1 MYYYFASGF
10 PSAVKIN
17 GTFLGIISNETKF
30 CDVESNNAFVEIC
43 SLSTT
48 EPSVNFL
55 LNEDFLLNPPEN
67 VTITD
72 LKGGYLIK
80 CNALCLNEKFCLL
93 SQEKT
98 DLFIASVFTD
108 NGLKISI
115 ETPYDFFADQIRLTV
130 KSAKIEHFFL
140 NNHTFVLIYLISD
153 KQHIIV
159 YDVTNKIEKV
169 LLKEVFS
176 CSIENGFETIERR
189 QDIAKHEIKTEWTF
203 DEKFTAKNVTIATS
217 PDFTLNSLPLPV
229 IPYAFA
235 EELLTS
241 GNVSCY
247 LSDKMKPNANKLKGY
262 LGNFI
267 GIMPPPIF
275 RKDNEVG
282 FIYKLT
288 ENKYEVRYYT
298 FEFLD
303 GKIDN
308 IISCD

>member
-1 MYYYFASGF
+1 MYYYFASNF

-17 GTFLGIISNETKF
+17 GAFLGVISNETKF
-30 CDVESNNAFVEIC
+30 CDVDSNDAFVEIC
-43 SLSTT
+43 SLSPA
-48 EPSVNFL
+48 EPNVNFL
-55 LNEDFLLNPPEN
+55 LNNEFLLNPPDN
-67 VTITD
+67 VAITD

-80 CNALCLNEKFCLL
+80 CNSLCLNEKFSLL
-93 SQEKT
+93 AQEKT

-130 KSAKIEHFFL
+130 KRAKIEYFSL
-140 NNHTFVLIYLISD
+140 NNHKFVLVCLISD

-176 CSIENGFETIERR
+176 YSIQSGFETIEKL

-203 DEKFTAKNVTIATS
+203 DEKFTAKNVTISTS

-241 GNVSCY
+241 GNVLCY
-247 LSDKMKPNANKLKGY
+247 LSDKMKPNADKLKGY
-262 LGNFI
+262 LGDFI
-267 GIMPPPIF
+267 GVMPPPIF
-275 RKDNEVG
+275 REDNEVG

-288 ENKYEVRYYT
+288 ENKYEVKYHT
-298 FEFLD
+298 FELFD
-303 GKIDN
+303 GKINN
-308 IISCD
+308 INSCD

>member
-17 GTFLGIISNETKF
+17 GAFLGIISNQPKF
-30 CDVESNNAFVEIC
+30 CDVASNDAFIEIC
-43 SLSTT
+43 SLSPT

-55 LNEDFLLNPPEN
+55 LNEEFLLNPPEN
-67 VTITD
+67 VMVTD

-80 CNALCLNEKFCLL
+80 CNPLCLNEKFNLL
-93 SQEKT
+93 AQEKT
-98 DLFIASVFTD
+98 DFFIASVFTD

-115 ETPYDFFADQIRLTV
+115 ETPYDFFADQIRLNV
-130 KSAKIEHFFL
+130 KSAKIEYFSL
-140 NNHTFVLIYLISD
+140 KNHSFVLICLTSE

-176 CSIENGFETIERR
+176 YSIENGFQTVEKR
-189 QDIAKHEIKTEWTF
+189 QDIAKHEIKTDWEF
-203 DEKFTAKNVTIATS
+203 NEKFIAKNVTVTTS
-217 PDFTLNSLPLPV
+217 PDYSAKTLPLPV
-229 IPYAFA
+229 LPYAFA
-235 EELLTS
+235 EELLVS
-241 GNVSCY
+241 GSPLCY
-247 LSDKMKPNANKLKGY
+247 LSEKMKPNADKLKGY
-262 LGNFI
+262 LGDFI

-288 ENKYEVRYYT
+288 ENKYEVKYYT
-298 FEFLD
+298 FEYSEN
-303 GKIDN
+303 KIDN
-308 IISCD
+308 IKSCD